1 MSVKTCSQALV
12 EFRDVAICFTKE
24 EWMQLE
30 EWQKQLYRNVIQE
43 IHQTLI
49 SLGYTILKSDIL
61 IRIRDEDE
69 HYISDQDEPQK
80 HECHNGPTTSGVM
93 KIEAL
98 VEFRDVALCFTKEEW
113 MQLEEWQKQLYR
125 NVIQEIHQTLISLGY
140 TILKSDILIRI
151 RDEDEHYISD
161 QDEPQKHECHNG
173 PTTSIP
179 LNRPDIL
186 LRIKQEEEDDNFKGN
201 LESDSTNTAVFHPD
215 LSLWIMKEEPHFS
228 DENDADSEQVLIH
241 STGHNAVMLNEDN
254 QEPRELSEIYHPSAE
269 RKPKECEQ
277 QHQLKGKTRVPV
289 QQTPGKCINSS
300 GGLGKP
306 AYPTVQEKGD
316 IGQTP
321 YILTELVN
329 EQENNKRQELYI
341 CSECGKSFNTQS
353 NLIAHVSVHTG
364 VKPFK
369 CSQCE
374 KSFTRNANL
383 QKHERSHTGERPY
396 KCTVCGKGF
405 NQSSH
410 LIIHHRTHTGK
421 KPYKCAEC
429 GKSFS
434 QSSHLV
440 THQRTHTGTR
450 PYKCTECERS
460 FCSGANLVQHLR
472 IHTGERPY
480 HCAGCE
486 KSFSKS
492 STLTEH
498 QRIHTGEKPFKCPY
512 CEKSFRQISSLTTH
526 QRLHTA
532 EKPYKCSDCEKCFRQ
547 KRDLVR
553 HMPVHHTKPGEI
565 IYMKDE

>member
-1 MSVKTCSQALV
+1 MSIKSCSQALV
-12 EFRDVAICFTKE
+12 EFRDVAISFTKE
-24 EWMQLE
+24 EWLQLE
-30 EWQKQLYRNVIQE
+30 DWQRQLYKNVIQE
-43 IHQTLI
+43 IHQALI
-49 SLGYTILKSDIL
+49 SLGYTILKSDIV

-69 HYISDQDEPQK
+69 HYTNDQDQPQK
-80 HECHNGPTTSGVM
+80 YGCDNDPTTSSP
-93 KIEAL
+93 
-98 VEFRDVALCFTKEEW
+98 
-113 MQLEEWQKQLYR
+113 
-125 NVIQEIHQTLISLGY
+125 LI
-140 TILKSDILIRI
+140 
-151 RDEDEHYISD
+151 
-161 QDEPQKHECHNG
+161 
-173 PTTSIP
+173 
-179 LNRPDIL
+179 RPDIL
-186 LRIKQEEEDDNFKGN
+186 LRIKQEEEEEHFKGN
-201 LESDSTNTAVFHPD
+201 LESVSTNKAVFRPD

-228 DENDADSEQVLIH
+228 DENDSDSEQVLIH
-241 STGHNAVMLNEDN
+241 STGDNTVILNEDN
-254 QEPRELSEIYHPSAE
+254 EGSRELSEINHPSAE
-269 RKPKECEQ
+269 RKAKASEQ
-277 QHQLKGKTRVPV
+277 QHRLIEETRVPV
-289 QQTPGKCINSS
+289 QETAWACINSLAV
-300 GGLGKP
+300 LGKP
-306 AYPTVQEKGD
+306 AHQEKGNN
-316 IGQTP
+316 GQTP
-321 YILTELVN
+321 YILAELVN
-329 EQENNKRQELYI
+329 EQENNKRRELYI

-396 KCTVCGKGF
+396 KCTECGKGF

-480 HCAGCE
+480 QCAGCE

-532 EKPYKCSDCEKCFRQ
+532 EKPYRCSDCEKCFRQ

-553 HMPVHHTKPGEI
+553 HMPVHSIKQGEI